1 MSNYLYRVQETTYIK
16 QRMPNIQLLDGK
28 KIAFEKS
35 IDGFELVKK
44 ISKSLEKDALIM
56 SVDGELKDLSYEIK
70 KDSKIKI
77 ITNKD
82 KEGLEVLRHDAAHIL
97 AMAVQELYPGTQV
110 TIGPVIENG
119 FYYDF
124 ARKES
129 FTDTDLLKIE
139 KKMGE
144 IVDRNDKTSRH
155 VWKREDAIKH
165 FKKIGEKYKAE
176 IIESIPASEEVSVY
190 SHGNW
195 SDLCRGP
202 HLSSTGKIGKAFK
215 LTKVSG
221 AYWRGD
227 SKNATLQRIYGTC
240 WASRQELEEHLHRLE
255 EAEKRDHRRLGKE
268 MDLFHF
274 REESPGAV
282 FWHEKGWT
290 LFQRLIEYMRMK
302 QRLAGYKEINT
313 PEILDRSLWEK
324 SGHWEKFG
332 EHMYTSETPD
342 EKIFAIK
349 PMNCPGC
356 VQVFNQGLKSYRDLP
371 LKLSEF
377 GKVHRY
383 EPSGALHGLLRVR
396 AFTQDDAHIFCTE
409 DQITA
414 ESLTVTNLILK
425 IYKDLG
431 FESVILKYSDRPEKR
446 VGDDSVWD
454 KSEAAL
460 LSAIKQSNLEYTINK
475 GEGAFYGPKIE
486 FVLRDAIGRDWQCGT
501 LQVDLN
507 LPGRLGASYVDKDGK
522 KKVPVMLHR
531 ALFGSLERFIGII
544 IENYAGKLPFWLAP
558 TQAVVLPIAEEN
570 NDYVKKLFEDLFK
583 EGIKCEVDLRNQ
595 KINYKIREHSL
606 AKIPMIL
613 VCGKKE
619 VAENTVTVRRLGSE
633 KQETFKREDLIK
645 NILAANKLPLN

>member
-1 MSNYLYRVQETTYIK
+1 
-16 QRMPNIQLLDGK
+16 MPQIQLLDGK
-28 KIAFEKS
+28 KIPFTKS
-35 IDGFELVKK
+35 ISGFELTKK
-44 ISKSLEKDALIM
+44 ISKSLEKSALIM
-56 SVDGELKDLSYEIK
+56 EVDGLLKDLSHEIT
-70 KDSKIKI
+70 KDSKVRI
-77 ITNKD
+77 ITSKD
-82 KEGLEVLRHDAAHIL
+82 REGLDVIRHDAAHIM

-124 ARKES
+124 ARKEP
-129 FTDTDLLKIE
+129 FTSEDLKKIE
-139 KKMGE
+139 KKMSE
-144 IVDRNDKTSRH
+144 IIDRDVKTRRE
-155 VWKREDAIKH
+155 VWERSEAITH
-165 FKKIGEKYKAE
+165 FKKIGENYKAE
-176 IIESIPASEEVSVY
+176 IIESIPENEELSVY
-190 SHGNW
+190 HHGDTW
-195 SDLCRGP
+195 HDLCRGP
-202 HLSSTGKIGKAFK
+202 HLASSSKIGKAFK

-227 SKNATLQRIYGTC
+227 SNNEMLQRIYGTC
-240 WASRQELEEHLHRLE
+240 WSTKKELDDYLHRLE
-255 EAEKRDHRRLGKE
+255 EAEKRDHRKLGKE

-274 REESPGAV
+274 REESPGSV
-282 FWHEKGWT
+282 FWHEKGWL
-290 LFQRLIEYMRMK
+290 LFQRLVEYMRMK

-313 PEILDRSLWEK
+313 PELLDKTLWEK

-332 EHMYTSETPD
+332 EHMFTSETPD
-342 EKIFAIK
+342 EKTFAVK

-409 DQITA
+409 DQITE
-414 ESLTVTNLILK
+414 ESLSVTNLILE

-431 FESVILKYSDRPEKR
+431 FKDVILKYSDRPEQR
-446 VGDDSVWD
+446 VGDDIIWD

-460 LSAIKQSNLEYTINK
+460 LTAIKKSKLEYTINK

-507 LPGRLGASYVDKDGK
+507 LPGRLGASYVSKDGT

-531 ALFGSLERFIGII
+531 ALFGSLERFIGIL
-544 IENYAGKLPFWLAP
+544 IENYAGKLPFWLSPA
-558 TQAVVLPIAEEN
+558 QAVVCSITEEN
-570 NDYVKKLFEDLFK
+570 NNYVKKLFEDLFK
-583 EGIKCEVDLRNQ
+583 EGIKCEMDLRNE
-595 KINYKIREHSL
+595 KINYKVREHSL
-606 AKIPMIL
+606 AKVPFII

-619 VAENTVTVRRLGSE
+619 VADNTVTVRKLGSD
-633 KQETFKREDLIK
+633 KQDIMKREKLIK
-645 NILAANKLPLN
+645 NMLDLNKLPLN

>member
-1 MSNYLYRVQETTYIK
+1 
-16 QRMPNIQLLDGK
+16 MPQIHLLDGK
-28 KIAFEKS
+28 KVDFKKS
-35 IDGFELVKK
+35 ITGFDLTKK
-44 ISKSLEKDALIM
+44 ISKSLEKIALIM
-56 SVDGELKDLSYEIK
+56 EVDGDLKDLSHQIT
-70 KDSKIKI
+70 KDAKVRI
-77 ITNKD
+77 ITPKD
-82 KEGLEVLRHDAAHIL
+82 KEGLEVIRHDAAHIM
-97 AMAVQELYPGTQV
+97 AMAVQELFPGTQV

-124 ARKES
+124 ARKEP
-129 FTDTDLLKIE
+129 FTSDDLNKIE
-139 KKMGE
+139 KKMSE
-144 IVDRNDKTSRH
+144 IIDRDVKTKRE
-155 VWKREDAIKH
+155 VWKRNDAIKH

-176 IIESIPASEEVSVY
+176 IIESIPANEELSIY
-190 SHGNW
+190 HHGDTW
-195 SDLCRGP
+195 HDLCRGP
-202 HLSSTGKIGKAFK
+202 HLASSGKIGKAFK

-227 SKNATLQRIYGTC
+227 SKNEMLQRIYGTC
-240 WASRQELEEHLHRLE
+240 WSTKKDLEDYLHRLE
-255 EAEKRDHRRLGKE
+255 EAEKRDHRKLGKE

-282 FWHEKGWT
+282 FWHEKGWL
-290 LFQRLIEYMRMK
+290 LFQRLVEYMRAK

-313 PEILDRSLWEK
+313 PELLDKTLWEK
-324 SGHWEKFG
+324 SGHWDKFG

-342 EKIFAIK
+342 EKVFAVK

-409 DQITA
+409 DQIT
-414 ESLTVTNLILK
+414 EETLSVTNLILE

-431 FESVILKYSDRPEKR
+431 FENVILKYSDRPEKR
-446 VGDDSVWD
+446 VGDDKVWD

-460 LSAIKQSNLEYTINK
+460 LAAIKQSKLEYTINK

-507 LPGRLGASYVDKDGK
+507 LPNRLGASYVAKDGN

-531 ALFGSLERFIGII
+531 ALFGSLERFIGIL
-544 IENYAGKLPFWLAP
+544 IENYAGKLPFWLSPA
-558 TQAVVLPIAEEN
+558 QAVVCSIAEEN
-570 NDYVKKLFEDLFK
+570 NDYVKNLFKDLFK
-583 EGIKCEVDLRNQ
+583 EGIKCEMDLRNE
-595 KINYKIREHSL
+595 KINYKVREHSL
-606 AKIPMIL
+606 AKVPLII

-619 VAENTVTVRRLGSE
+619 VAESTVTVRKLGSD
-633 KQETFKREDLIK
+633 KQEIMKREDLIK
-645 NILAANKLPLN
+645 NMLASNKLPLN